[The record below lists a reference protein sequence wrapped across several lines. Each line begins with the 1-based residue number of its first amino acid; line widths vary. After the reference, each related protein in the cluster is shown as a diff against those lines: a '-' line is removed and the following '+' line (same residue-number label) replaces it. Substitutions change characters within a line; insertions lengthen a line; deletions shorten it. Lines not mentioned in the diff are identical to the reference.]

1 MVVRR
6 LPAWTYAAIAAIPI
20 LILVSADFAFRFSSS
35 FDSLSR
41 IGLIVPALVWLLAF
55 SVIGWKRLDE
65 SGREAHKFAW
75 FHGGGLGLL
84 AAMLAV
90 MAVFFIPAGGRLVD
104 GLIGSWASKWPP
116 GQGGFA
122 LGVLAAAIAQA
133 VGYAIVWAGWW
144 MARRR

>member
-20 LILVSADFAFRFSSS
+20 LILVISDFVAPWSSPL
-35 FDSLSR
+35 DPLSR
-41 IGLIVPALVWLLAF
+41 IGLIIPAMVWISIFAF
-55 SVIGWKRLDE
+55 IGWKRLDE

-104 GLIGSWASKWPP
+104 GLISSWASKWPP

-122 LGVLAAAIAQA
+122 LGVLVAAIAQI